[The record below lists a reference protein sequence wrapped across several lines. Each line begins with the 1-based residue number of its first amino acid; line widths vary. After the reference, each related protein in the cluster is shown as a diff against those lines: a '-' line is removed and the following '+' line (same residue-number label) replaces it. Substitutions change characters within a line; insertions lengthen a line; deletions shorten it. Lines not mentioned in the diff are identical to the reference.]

1 MTSAPVIDQFFV
13 QVDGADLGS
22 DVLDELEEAVVE
34 DDLLQPAM
42 FTLRFYDRDL
52 ALIEGSTFKLGAQ
65 VVLGMTNQKG
75 ARKVIL
81 EGEVTALEP
90 EFEPH
95 YIALVVRGY
104 DKSHRLYRGAKTRAF
119 TKKADSDIASEIV
132 SEAGLSASATATSVQ
147 YDLIMQE
154 NQTDM
159 EFLRARAARI
169 GYTVRY
175 DGKKLQFGKAESSP
189 PEAPEQTLGSTLLSF
204 RVRLSAVSQPNS
216 VEVRGWDGKAKQA
229 IVGTASSSVATSSI
243 GFGKTAS
250 AAAQE
255 AFSSSATMVV
265 TDRPVMTT
273 AEATKLAQ
281 AILDEVAGNYL
292 AAEGVCLGEPALKAG
307 TKVKVKGVGERFGGS
322 YFVTATRHEYTAA
335 TGYRTTFVVNGRN
348 PNSIVGSVADQARR
362 HVTHGVAVGI
372 VTNVN
377 DPDNLGR
384 VKLKFPWLDDQLE
397 SDWARLAQPGAG
409 PARGWFIP
417 PEVDDEVLVAFDQG
431 DINRPYVLGGLWNS
445 QDAPPAS
452 AVADGKVKLRAIK
465 TRAGHTIEIG
475 EDEGGDKGY
484 VTIKT
489 GNSQTIQISDTDK
502 KIEIKS
508 SKHTVTLDD
517 QGNAVKLTSGG
528 TLELSSGHG
537 SLTFTASGV
546 ELSSSNGKLSIAPA
560 GVELSSSNG
569 KLSIAPGNLELSGT
583 AMMKVKG
590 AMVNLQSDAM
600 MEVKASALLKLQ
612 GALVMIN

>member
-13 QVDGADLGS
+13 QVDGGDLTA
-22 DVLDELEEAVVE
+22 DVLDTLEEAVIE

-42 FTLRFYDRDL
+42 FTLRFYDRSL

-65 VVLGMTNQKG
+65 VVLGITNQKG
-75 ARKVIL
+75 TRKVIL

-119 TKKADSDIASEIV
+119 VKKADSDIASQIA
-132 SEAGLSASATATSVQ
+132 SEAGLSASSTASGIQ

-159 EFLRARAARI
+159 EFLRTRAARI
-169 GYTVRY
+169 GYTVRF

-204 RVRLSAVSQPNS
+204 RVRLSAAAQPNS

-229 IVGTASSSVATSSI
+229 IVGTASSATATSSI
-243 GFGKTAS
+243 GFGKTAA

-255 AFSSSATMVV
+255 AFSASTALIV
-265 TDRPVMTT
+265 TDQPVQTSD
-273 AEATKLAQ
+273 EATKLAQ
-281 AILDEVAGNYL
+281 AILDDIAGDYL
-292 AAEGVCLGEPALKAG
+292 SAEGLCLGEPALKAG
-307 TKVKVKGVGERFGGS
+307 TKVKIKGVGQRFGGS
-322 YFVTATRHEYTAA
+322 YFVTATRHEYSTA

-348 PNSIVGSVADQARR
+348 PNSIAGSVGEPPAR

-377 DPDNLGR
+377 DPDSLGR
-384 VKLKFPWLDDQLE
+384 VKLKFPWLDAELE

-409 PARGWFIP
+409 PTRGWFIP
-417 PEVDDEVLVAFDQG
+417 PEVDDEVLVAFDHG
-431 DINRPYVLGGLWNS
+431 DINRPYVIGGLWNS

-475 EDEGGDKGY
+475 EDDGGNKGY

-508 SKHTVTLDD
+508 SKHTITLDD

-528 TLELSSGHG
+528 TLELGSSYGKLTFSASGIELSNSSGKL
-537 SLTFTASGV
+537 SIATAGL
-546 ELSSSNGKLSIAPA
+546 ELSSSNGKLNI
-560 GVELSSSNG
+560 G
-569 KLSIAPGNLELSGT
+569 PGNLELSGT
-583 AMMKVKG
+583 AMLKVKG

-600 MEVKASALLKLQ
+600 MEVKASALLKMQ